1 MKRFLSL
8 ISAAGILLILSGGCS
23 FLKNTASE
31 SPPGES
37 VPNISTSSA
46 SGASGGGS
54 PVPGIDTMTT
64 AARPGGGDSS
74 SNQEFRGVWLTY
86 AELNKMFEGRSVEQA
101 KYSIDKVMDN
111 AKSYGMNAVIFHARA
126 KSDAYYPSTVFN
138 EAASVKTLISEG
150 FDPLAYAVDA
160 AHSRGL
166 QLHAWINPYRV
177 GTDAGC
183 AKSKDIFSV
192 NGTYYYNPASLDVQ
206 GLILR
211 GIQEIV
217 NNYAVDG
224 VQFDDYFYPP
234 DTGVIPV
241 SSPASFENDEYAD
254 YQKQGGTLSI
264 ADWRRSQVDALIA
277 SACQKVHT
285 RSGCVFGVSP
295 RASVSQSYSQLYA
308 DVENWTEHSGYV
320 DYICPQIYFGFENT
334 SSPFDKELAAWAAMK
349 RSSSVK
355 LYIGLGLYKTGW
367 QSDEYA
373 GNGKQE
379 WAEHGD
385 IIKRSVELIR
395 TQKACSGMI
404 FYSYTSFSPD
414 SREVSF
420 SQSIAQQEV
429 NNLLSVL

>member
-8 ISAAGILLILSGGCS
+8 ISAAGMLIILSGGCS
-23 FLKNTASE
+23 FLKNAASE
-31 SPPGES
+31 PPSGDS
-37 VPNISTSSA
+37 VSNTSMNGASTS
-46 SGASGGGS
+46 GDGS

-64 AARPGGGDSS
+64 APRSKDGDSS

-86 AELNKMFEGRSVEQA
+86 TELNKMFEGRSVEQA

-111 AKSYGMNAVIFHARA
+111 AKSYGMNAVIFHVRA
-126 KSDAYYPSTVFN
+126 KSDAYYPSSVFN
-138 EAASVKTLISEG
+138 AAASVKTLISEG

-160 AHSRGL
+160 AHSRGM

-177 GTDAGC
+177 GTDTGY

-234 DTGVIPV
+234 DTDVIPV
-241 SSPASFENDEYAD
+241 SSPASFENSEYAD

-277 SACQKVHT
+277 SACRKVHT

-295 RASVSQSYSQLYA
+295 RASVSQSYSQIYA
-308 DVENWTEHSGYV
+308 DVENWTENSGYV
-320 DYICPQIYFGFENT
+320 DYICPQIYFGFENS

-367 QSDEYA
+367 QNDEYA
-373 GNGKQE
+373 GSGRQE
-379 WAEHGD
+379 WSEHGD

-404 FYSYTSFSPD
+404 FYSYTSFNPS
-414 SREVSF
+414 SREVGF
-420 SQSIAQQEV
+420 SQSIAEQEI
-429 NNLLSVL
+429 NNLLAIL